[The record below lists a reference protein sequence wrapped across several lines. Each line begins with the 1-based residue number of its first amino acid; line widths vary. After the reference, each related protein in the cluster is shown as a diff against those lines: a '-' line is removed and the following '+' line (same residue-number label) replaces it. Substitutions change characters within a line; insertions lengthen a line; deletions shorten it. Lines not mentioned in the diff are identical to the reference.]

1 MTDIPVWY
9 KQTEVGIIP
18 NDWTPWN
25 LWDVSKVLYWFLF
38 TPEYYRPGG
47 KYKVITIWNIW
58 DGYFDDNDCNETDR
72 LPYCFKQFQFINNW
86 DILVS
91 MTWACLW
98 RVCRAD
104 KWWWVMNYR
113 VGKMIWNEK
122 VSNDYLYQLLRQK
135 AFWNEMLWIWKW
147 WAQPNIS
154 RNDILNFKIALPPT
168 IEEQQAIATTLS
180 DMDDLISSLDELIEK
195 KKNIRKWAMQKL
207 LSPKENREH
216 KKLWDI
222 CNFIK
227 WRWLS
232 KDKIVDNWENE
243 CLLYWELF
251 TTYSYIIEKIE
262 SRTNS
267 LEGNPSKEWDVL
279 IPGSTTTVWIDL
291 AKASAILKEW
301 VLLGWDINIL
311 RRKNKSEYNSAFL
324 AYYLTEQQKY
334 NIAMQAQWITIIHL
348 YWRNLED
355 IDVYM
360 PKDIEEQ
367 NSIVA
372 ILSDMDKEIEA
383 LEEKKAKYE
392 QIKQWT
398 MQQLLTGKIRLV

>member
-1 MTDIPVWY
+1 MTDVPVWY
-9 KQTEVGIIP
+9 KQTEIGIIP

-58 DGYFDDNDCNETDR
+58 DGYFDDNDCNKTDR

-135 AFWNEMLWIWKW
+135 TFWNEMLWIWKW

-180 DMDDLISSLDELIEK
+180 DMDELISNLDKLIEK
-195 KKNIRKWAMQKL
+195 KKNIKKWAMQKL
-207 LSPKENREH
+207 LTWKLRLPWFTWERKERE
-216 KKLWDI
+216 LWDI
-222 CNFIK
+222 LVFHYWDWN
-227 WRWLS
+227 
-232 KDKIVDNWENE
+232 VNPDNWWIYPIYWANWIIWWYHKFNAENSIIIWHIWTAWTVMYE
-243 CLLYWELF
+243 KRKHFVTYNWTI
-251 TTYSYIIEKIE
+251 TTIKDNQKDDIMFMFY
-262 SRTNS
+262 
-267 LEGNPSKEWDVL
+267 
-279 IPGSTTTVWIDL
+279 
-291 AKASAILKEW
+291 
-301 VLLGWDINIL
+301 VLLRLDIPSICVG
-311 RRKNKSEYNSAFL
+311 SSQPFL
-324 AYYLTEQQKY
+324 AYDKLRSLKATIPPTKEEQQA
-334 NIAMQAQWITIIHL
+334 IA
-348 YWRNLED
+348 
-355 IDVYM
+355 
-360 PKDIEEQ
+360 
-367 NSIVA
+367 S

-383 LEEKKAKYE
+383 LEQKKAKYE
-392 QIKQWT
+392 NIKQWA
-398 MQQLLTGKIRLV
+398 MQKLLTGKIRLV

>member
-9 KQTEVGIIP
+9 KQTEIGIIP
-18 NDWTPWN
+18 NDWN
-25 LWDVSKVLYWFLF
+25 VKCF
-38 TPEYYRPGG
+38 
-47 KYKVITIWNIW
+47 WNIW
-58 DGYFDDNDCNETDR
+58 DVLMCKRIMKYQTSTHWEIPFYKISTFWNTADV
-72 LPYCFKQFQFINNW
+72 FINRNLFEEYKRKYSYPKKW
-86 DILVS
+86 DILIS
-91 MTWACLW
+91 AAWTIW
-98 RVCRAD
+98 RTVVFDGRNSYFQD
-104 KWWWVMNYR
+104 
-113 VGKMIWNEK
+113 
-122 VSNDYLYQLLRQK
+122 SNIVRINNKETIVLNSYLYYIYKIVKWKTEDWGIVLRLYNQNLK
-135 AFWNEMLWIWKW
+135 DTQFVCPSNT
-147 WAQPNIS
+147 
-154 RNDILNFKIALPPT
+154 D
-168 IEEQQAIATTLS
+168 EQQAIATTLS
-180 DMDDLISSLDELIEK
+180 DMDELISNLDELIEK
-195 KKNIRKWAMQKL
+195 KKNIKKWAMQKL

-291 AKASAILKEW
+291 AKASALLKEW

-367 NSIVA
+367 NSIVT

-392 QIKQWT
+392 QIKQWA
-398 MQQLLTGKIRLV
+398 MQKLLTGKIRLV